1 MSHRTPK
8 LLLIAVLL
16 PFLVGLGGVA
26 LADGRGTGQYEGQV
40 IRVLA
45 FEGYTDDSLVKSF
58 EEKYGVTIEEV
69 YVYSNDDIFSNLRAG
84 AGETFD
90 MVTPTSSIWPILIE
104 QGLLAP
110 LDTAKLTNYESLSE
124 TMRTLPGSMDA
135 DGNTY
140 ILPFTWGADVL
151 VYNKDEFSEAPD
163 SYDVL
168 FDDAYS
174 GKIGGWDNSF
184 TLAITALGMGFEDP
198 FSMEDPQFG
207 EVKVRL
213 CEQYPLI
220 RLYPAQISDYVNA
233 FQSGDIVVALSGGP
247 EVATALQGEGMD
259 NIEWVI
265 PKEGTLA
272 WVDGLAMTSGAR
284 NPELVHLLIDHLLAP
299 EQQAQLY
306 ELMGF
311 GLANSA
317 AIDLLPEEAVQQ
329 LERMD
334 PASNPDKRFVPWGPV
349 EDFDRWTQTWN
360 EIKAGC

>member
-1 MSHRTPK
+1 
-8 LLLIAVLL
+8 
-16 PFLVGLGGVA
+16 
-26 LADGRGTGQYEGQV
+26 
-40 IRVLA
+40 
-45 FEGYTDDSLVKSF
+45 
-58 EEKYGVTIEEV
+58 
-69 YVYSNDDIFSNLRAG
+69 
-84 AGETFD
+84 
-90 MVTPTSSIWPILIE
+90 
-104 QGLLAP
+104 
-110 LDTAKLTNYESLSE
+110 
-124 TMRTLPGSMDA
+124 MRTLPGSTDE
-135 DGNTY
+135 DGSVY

-151 VYNKDEFSEAPD
+151 VYNTDEFSEPPD

-168 FDDAYS
+168 FDEAHS

-198 FSMEDPQFG
+198 FSMEDPQFS
-207 EVKVRL
+207 EVKAKL

-272 WVDGLAMTSGAR
+272 WVDGLAMTTGAR

-317 AIDLLPEEAVQQ
+317 AIDLLPEEAVEQ

-334 PASNPDKRFVPWGPV
+334 PASNADKRFVPWGPV